1 MSEYRYDEVSRIY
14 DLVRDA
20 DRRPLELMG
29 ARAGLG
35 PASRVLDLGC
45 GTGSHALL
53 LRAMYGSRIT
63 GVEPS
68 AGMREKAR
76 EKAGA
81 LAPEAEWLPGSAA
94 SIPAGDGAFDLVYMT
109 DVVHHVPDL
118 KAMFAEAARVLAPGG
133 LFAIA
138 SQSHAQIAVRPV
150 ARFFPETVQAD
161 RARYPSSERLEAAA
175 APAGLAFLGDEAY
188 GEGEPVLVDGSFLEL
203 AERKGYSVLAAISEE
218 SYARGLASL
227 RAALAKAAR
236 AGQPLWLPAAGGTV
250 HWFGKG
256 GRPL

>member
-29 ARAGLG
+29 RKAALG

-53 LRAMYGSRIT
+53 LAAMYGSRIT

-68 AGMREKAR
+68 EGMRSKAR
-76 EKAGA
+76 AKAEG
-81 LAPEAEWLPGSAA
+81 LAPEAEWLAGSAS
-94 SIPAGDGAFDLVYMT
+94 SIPAADGSFDLVYMT

-118 KAMFAEAARVLAPGG
+118 EAMFAEAARVLAPGG

-138 SQSHAQIAVRPV
+138 SQSHAQIAARPV
-150 ARFFPETVQAD
+150 ARFFPETVPAD
-161 RARYPSSERLEAAA
+161 RARYPDSRRLAAAA

-188 GEGEPVLVDGSFLEL
+188 GEGEPVVLDGSFLEL
-203 AERKGYSVLAAISEE
+203 AERKGYSVLAAIGEE
-218 SYARGLASL
+218 AYGRGLAEF
-227 RAALAKAAR
+227 RAALAEAAR
-236 AGQPLWLPAAGGTV
+236 AGQPLSLPAAGGTV
-250 HWFGKG
+250 HWFGKAAS
-256 GRPL
+256 

>member
-29 ARAGLG
+29 RKAALG

-53 LRAMYGSRIT
+53 LAAMYGSRIT

-68 AGMREKAR
+68 EGMRERARAKAA
-76 EKAGA
+76 K
-81 LAPEAEWLPGSAA
+81 LAPEAEWLPGSAS
-94 SIPAGDGAFDLVYMT
+94 SIPAADGSFDLVYMT

-118 KAMFAEAARVLAPGG
+118 EAMFKEAARVLAPGG
-133 LFAIA
+133 LFAVA
-138 SQSHAQIAVRPV
+138 SQSHAQIAARPV
-150 ARFFPETVQAD
+150 ARFFPETVAAD
-161 RARYPSSERLEAAA
+161 RARYPDSGRLAAAA

-188 GEGEPVLVDGSFLEL
+188 GEGEPVVLDESFLEL
-203 AERKGYSVLAAISEE
+203 AERKGYSVLAAIGEE
-218 SYARGLASL
+218 AYRKGLAAL
-227 RAALAKAAR
+227 RAALAESAR
-236 AGQPLWLPAAGGTV
+236 EGRPLELPAAGGTV
-250 HWFGKG
+250 HWFGKAAS
-256 GRPL
+256 